1 MIYLSWWIAIGVVTL
16 IVVLGSHLLTKKKE
30 SDSLRELLDAAN
42 PDRTKLS
49 YRLLNNL
56 VAPALG
62 SVFIV
67 IAWPVAIYLKAKELF
82 PGRNSESGDTE
93 REFAVEE
100 KHLIERLSVEEIEQR
115 EIVEDPL
122 KAVPALPFGH
132 LHDAWARFVNELP
145 EGAEVW
151 SFSANWENH
160 WGGRKLLGGYVA
172 VNKGG
177 PGSFLLI
184 VKRDVEDAAL

>member
-1 MIYLSWWIAIGVVTL
+1 MIYLYWWIAIGIVTL

-30 SDSLRELLDAAN
+30 SDSLRDLLDAAN
-42 PDRTKLS
+42 PERTKLS
-49 YRLLNNL
+49 YRILNNF

-62 SVFIV
+62 SVLIV
-67 IAWPVAIYLKAKELF
+67 IAWPIAIYMKGKELF
-82 PGRNSESGDTE
+82 AERDGGRSDTE
-93 REFAVEE
+93 HEFAVEE
-100 KHLIERLSVEEIEQR
+100 KHLIERLSLQEIEQR

-151 SFSANWENH
+151 SFSANWENR
-160 WGGRKLLGGYVA
+160 WGQKEIRKGYVTMHEG
-172 VNKGG
+172 K
-177 PGSFLLI
+177 PGSHVSTLWKQ
-184 VKRDVEDAAL
+184 VNNDD

>member
-82 PGRNSESGDTE
+82 PERNSESGDTK
-93 REFAVEE
+93 REFAVESE
-100 KHLIERLSVEEIEQR
+100 HLRERLSVQAIEQR
-115 EIVEDPL
+115 EIVPDPL
-122 KAVPALPFGH
+122 GAVPALPFGH
-132 LHDAWARFVNELP
+132 LHDAWARFVNDLP

-151 SFSANWENH
+151 SFSAQWENR
-160 WGGRKLLGGYVA
+160 WRQKEFRKGYVA
-172 VNKGG
+172 VHDGK
-177 PGSFLLI
+177 PGAFVSTLWKQI
-184 VKRDVEDAAL
+184 DDDA

>member
-1 MIYLSWWIAIGVVTL
+1 MIYLYWWIAIGLVTL

-132 LHDAWARFVNELP
+132 LHDAWVRFVNDVP

-151 SFSANWENH
+151 SFSAKWSTK
-160 WGGRKLLGGYVA
+160 WGSKELREGYAAIHQGVPGIFILAARKDISDDY
-172 VNKGG
+172 
-177 PGSFLLI
+177 
-184 VKRDVEDAAL
+184 

>member
-1 MIYLSWWIAIGVVTL
+1 MIYLYWWIALGIVTL

-30 SDSLRELLDAAN
+30 SDSLRDLLDAAN
-42 PDRTKLS
+42 PERTKIS
-49 YRLLNNL
+49 YRILNNI

-62 SVFIV
+62 SVLIV
-67 IAWPVAIYLKAKELF
+67 IAWPIAIYMKGKELF
-82 PGRNSESGDTE
+82 AERDGGSSDTE

-100 KHLIERLSVEEIEQR
+100 KHLIERLSLQEIEQR

-151 SFSANWENH
+151 SFSAKWSTK
-160 WGGRKLLGGYVA
+160 WGSKELREGYAAIHQGVPGVFVLTARKDL
-172 VNKGG
+172 
-177 PGSFLLI
+177 S
-184 VKRDVEDAAL
+184 DES